1 MGVVFAPLVRAWDN
15 GWGMKGRFSLR
26 RDLGWQLLALY
37 ILFIGLVL
45 IAALIF
51 DRATRRNLEQDI
63 QAQDLAMARA
73 MALETNALLTNAA
86 QTVANLAAQ
95 PAVMNADPEGMRA
108 IFSHVML
115 AREDINLI
123 YRLGPD
129 GVMLYHY
136 PEGPTSTV
144 GVDFSFRKYFHR
156 AQQEHEPFF
165 SAGRISPTTGE
176 PVATAVMPL
185 WRGDRFLG
193 VVATNL
199 AMAQLSD
206 TLAEVIGDR
215 NQQQIISIVD
225 HRGQVIAYPGLL
237 DALAGAETL
246 LTVQEQEDLG
256 LPSDLLPDWG
266 EWDDGVVDAVIR
278 GETGSTIST
287 APDGSL
293 WIRSYVPIPVADWG
307 VIVQRP
313 TSAAFATVQRFHR
326 LLMAAVVLFVIG
338 GVFFWLMLSRRVIH
352 PIGVLTEFSKHVGDH
367 SPAQSQVQLDPLI
380 QRDDQMG
387 ELARSL
393 RTMAENIERR
403 FGELSTLLEISR
415 KVVSSLDVQE
425 VFDSIL
431 DEVQRLLDADRSA
444 IIVLDERLNVFRIRA
459 SRNLSDTYVQELR
472 IGPSQPHSTAMRALR
487 KGAPVQV
494 VDSETDPHYAHFRE
508 RARKEGFRSFLAA
521 PLLTQHAPPAV
532 LLLYFNEPHTYSDTE
547 LELVASFANHAAMA
561 MENAVLFSRS
571 DAQLQ
576 EQTRR
581 LEAIVESLHD
591 GLILESLDGEVLFCN
606 HQAARLLG
614 IQQAQACQRRSEAL
628 VAQLLRSAEH
638 PDEARAALA
647 EAIRQGRGVV
657 DVTRTGPDGRPQD
670 LRIQVFEVT
679 DARGEVIGRGQFWQ
693 DITHDKDVDRM
704 KSALLSTVSHELRTP
719 LAAIKGYAST
729 LLAQDVVWDEAT
741 QREFIQTI
749 SDEADR
755 LAALVNS
762 LLDLSRLEGG
772 ALKLQREPQHMEV
785 LAQEVAQRE
794 GRRLGISVVVEA
806 EPHLPLVA
814 IDGVRMETV
823 LRNLIDNAAKYSPSG
838 QPVEIRLRHHGEH
851 VQICV
856 RDYGPGVP
864 DEQKTRIFLR
874 FYRGEVDRDQRIGG
888 AGLGLAIC
896 KGFVEAHGG
905 RIWVEDAHPGAR
917 FCFLIPISQASL
929 AQNDQTSQS
938 YSNLNSEFIR

>member
-1 MGVVFAPLVRAWDN
+1 
-15 GWGMKGRFSLR
+15 MKLRFSLR
-26 RDLGWQLLALY
+26 HDLGLQLLALY
-37 ILFIGLVL
+37 ILFIGPVL
-45 IAALIF
+45 IGALIF
-51 DRATRRNLEQDI
+51 DMATRRNLEQDI
-63 QAQDLAMARA
+63 QAQDLSLARA
-73 MALETNALLTNAA
+73 MALETNAILTNAA

-95 PAVMNADPEGMRA
+95 PAVIEADAAGMHDL
-108 IFSHVML
+108 FSNLML
-115 AREDINLI
+115 GRNDINLI

-144 GVDFSFRKYFHR
+144 GVDFSFRKYFQR
-156 AQQEHEPFF
+156 AKRQRDPLF
-165 SAGRISPTTGE
+165 SAGRISPTTGK

-185 WRGDRFLG
+185 WDDEGHFLG

-199 AMAQLSD
+199 ALAELSD
-206 TLAEVIGDR
+206 TLAEVIGDQ
-215 NQQQIISIVD
+215 NQDQIISIVD
-225 HRGQVIAYPGLL
+225 AQGQVIAYPGLL
-237 DALAGAETL
+237 DALAKGDAL
-246 LTVQEQEDLG
+246 LTVYQREDMG

-266 EWDDGVVDAVIR
+266 GWRDGVVEAVLQ

-287 APDGSL
+287 APDGAQ

-313 TSAAFATVQRFHR
+313 ASMAFATVQRFHR
-326 LLMAAVVLFVIG
+326 LLMMAVLVFVLG
-338 GVFFWLMLSRRVIH
+338 GALFWLVLSHRVIH
-352 PIGVLTEFSKHVGDH
+352 PLGLVTEFSKRVGAHAPNAARD
-367 SPAQSQVQLDPLI
+367 QVELTALARRQ
-380 QRDDQMG
+380 DQMG

-393 RTMAENIERR
+393 QKMAEDIERR

-431 DEVQRLLDADRSA
+431 DEAQRLLHADRSA
-444 IIVLDERLNVFRIRA
+444 IVVLDERLGVFRIRA
-459 SRNLSDTYVQELR
+459 SRGLSEAYVQELR
-472 IGPSQPHSTAMRALR
+472 IDPGQPHSTAMRAL
-487 KGAPVQV
+487 KTGAPVKV
-494 VDSETDPHYAHFRE
+494 VNSEIDPEYAPFRE
-508 RARKEGFRSFLAA
+508 RARREGFRSILAA

-532 LLLYFNEPHTYSDTE
+532 LLLYSNVPHDYSDTE

-561 MENAVLFSRS
+561 MENAVLFARS

-581 LEAIVESLHD
+581 LEAIIESLHD
-591 GLILESLDGEVLFCN
+591 GLILESLTGEVLYCN
-606 HQAARLLG
+606 NRASELLG
-614 IQQAQACQRRSEAL
+614 VRRSVACRRHSGDLVRILLRTAESSRQAQAAL
-628 VAQLLRSAEH
+628 DDR
-638 PDEARAALA
+638 
-647 EAIRQGRGVV
+647 IRQGGGFL
-657 DVTRTGPDGRPQD
+657 DVTRIGPDGRPQD

-693 DITHDKDVDRM
+693 DITHDKDLDRM

-755 LAALVNS
+755 LAALVSS

-772 ALKLQREPQHMEV
+772 ALKLQREPLDMV
-785 LAQEVAQRE
+785 ALAQKVAQRE
-794 GRRLGISVVVEA
+794 SRRLGVEIQVHA
-806 EPHLPLVA
+806 DGSLPLVEA
-814 IDGVRMETV
+814 DALRMETV
-823 LRNLIDNAAKYSPSG
+823 LRNLIDNAAKYSPADR
-838 QPVEIRLRHHGEH
+838 PVEIAIQQEDAFLE
-851 VQICV
+851 VSV

-864 DEQKTRIFLR
+864 DDQKTRIFLR
-874 FYRGEVDRDQRIGG
+874 FYRGQVDRSQRIGG

-917 FCFLIPISQASL
+917 FCFLIPLSQEPSSL
-929 AQNDQTSQS
+929 ANELPRSS
-938 YSNLNSEFIR
+938 VGA